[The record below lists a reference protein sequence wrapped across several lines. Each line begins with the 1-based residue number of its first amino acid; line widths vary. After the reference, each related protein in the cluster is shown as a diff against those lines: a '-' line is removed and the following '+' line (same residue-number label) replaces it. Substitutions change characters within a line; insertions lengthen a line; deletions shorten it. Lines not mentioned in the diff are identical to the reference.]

1 MVSTKQNP
9 NPQKTKPIPT
19 TSKLTTNQ
27 QRAND
32 EQIENQQPRSQPPK
46 HKTNTPKPRSQTENH
61 QPNYHPNR
69 PTTTIETQIATHWPK
84 SQPTSQN
91 LNPLLPNHKTHY
103 WSTAPPI
110 HCQKIERERV
120 QERIKKKE
128 QCEKKVI
135 DFLGYGLMMDVLG
148 FNLND
153 GFNFEFVFLGLIF

>member
-1 MVSTKQNP
+1 MVSTKKNP
-9 NPQKTKPIPT
+9 NPQQTKLIPMM
-19 TSKLTTNQ
+19 SKLTTNQ

-32 EQIENQQPRSQPPK
+32 EQIENQQPRLQPPK

-91 LNPLLPNHKTHY
+91 LNPLHLNHKTHH

-120 QERIKKKE
+120 QDRIKKKE
-128 QCEKKVI
+128 ERTMREEGNW
-135 DFLGYGLMMDVLG
+135 FSGLWADDRCSWV
-148 FNLND
+148 
-153 GFNFEFVFLGLIF
+153 